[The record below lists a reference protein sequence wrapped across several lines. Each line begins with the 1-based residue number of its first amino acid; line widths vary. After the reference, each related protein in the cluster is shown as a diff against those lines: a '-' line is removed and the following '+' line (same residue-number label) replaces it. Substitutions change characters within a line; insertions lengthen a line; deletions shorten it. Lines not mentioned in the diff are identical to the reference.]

1 MSIKINPQAYT
12 AQNYKKNWKFR
23 PISYF
28 LTYRRI
34 FIYIHINSMTI
45 KQKEEMGRRKVEEIL
60 NKYHVYQITTTQ
72 DPYCHWDLSYTGKS
86 TIANV
91 EIKYRIDY
99 PSTAFDSVIL
109 QKDKYDWMMEEY
121 QKDPAHIPLY
131 WTLWNDNVSW
141 VVDITKLNPKWEW
154 KALPKNNEGN
164 EMTWKQVCY
173 INFSEEGDGKWKIQP
188 HNLEEGMLY

>member
-1 MSIKINPQAYT
+1 
-12 AQNYKKNWKFR
+12 
-23 PISYF
+23 
-28 LTYRRI
+28 
-34 FIYIHINSMTI
+34 MTI

-60 NKYHVYQITTTQ
+60 NKNYVFQITPTT

-86 TIANV
+86 TVANV

-131 WTLWNDNVSW
+131 WTLWNDDVSW
-141 VVDITKLNPKWEW
+141 IVDIVKLNPKWEW
-154 KALPKNNEGN
+154 KALPKNNEGDKT
-164 EMTWKQVCY
+164 TWKQVTY
-173 INFSEEGDGKWKIQP
+173 INFEEEGDGKWTIQP
-188 HNLEEGMLY
+188 TET